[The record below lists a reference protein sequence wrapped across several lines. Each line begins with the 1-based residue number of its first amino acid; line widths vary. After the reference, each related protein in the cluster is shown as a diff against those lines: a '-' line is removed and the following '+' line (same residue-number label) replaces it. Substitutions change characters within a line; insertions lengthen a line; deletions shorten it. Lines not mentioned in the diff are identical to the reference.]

1 MKGFFFQAFKYDL
14 PQPAQHLSVAELLVL
29 LSRQSARLCLFFLY
43 LPLLQEPEQCK

>member
-14 PQPAQHLSVAELLVL
+14 PQPMQHLSVAELSVL

-43 LPLLQEPEQCK
+43 LPLLQELELCK